1 MAEQERRDAEA
12 GDDGAAVA
20 VASHTSNMKRVKVY
34 RLTDGGKW
42 DDQGTGHVSIDYIEG
57 SKELGLTVLDEEDND
72 TLLVHNITSDD
83 IYRKQEETIISWRD
97 HDAATDLALS
107 FQEAAGCS
115 YIWENICEIQR
126 NLQFS
131 NLGALEVGPRQASE
145 SFEASRI
152 MHSNDDSFR
161 SANGEFRELPPVELC
176 NLPFIVKTVLEGGI
190 TDQLRVAEL
199 ITQDRDFFPKLV
211 DIFRTCEDL
220 ENIDDL
226 HMIFKLVKGIILL
239 NSPSIFDK
247 IFSDEFILDIIG
259 ALEYDPEVP
268 RVQKHRAFLKDHV
281 VFKEAIHIENLSVVS
296 KIHQTYRI
304 GYLKD
309 VILPRILDDATLAS
323 LNTMIHTNNASV
335 ISLLKDDSLFIRRLF
350 ARMRSSDISMES
362 KRELVLF
369 LHEFCTLSKSL
380 PLVQQLRLF
389 RDLSGEG
396 VLEIISDVLQ
406 SQDRKIVSAG
416 TDILILFLNQDPN
429 LLRSY
434 IVQQEGNSL
443 LGLLVKGMVTD
454 FGEEM
459 HCQFLEILRILMDS
473 FTMSGA
479 HRDVIIEIFYE
490 RHLDYLVDV
499 IASSCPLRNISQSTS
514 NSVGLGKNAEGH
526 RIKPEILLNVC
537 ELLCF
542 CVVHHPYRI
551 KCNFLKNNAIEKILT
566 MTRRKEKFLVVA
578 AVRFMRT
585 IISRNDEHLIR
596 HVVKFNL
603 LKPIIDVFVDNG
615 ERYNMLHSG
624 VLELLEYIRKEN
636 IKALVIDIVESF
648 WDQLAKFEHFGSI
661 QAFNLKYQQ
670 ILESAEPRLSASVP
684 DMRKKAEQRG
694 LEKEEEDYFN
704 EDSDEED
711 SGNGQR
717 AKHAQNQHSKPK
729 VPNGSEV
736 DGAPRAKSAGLVDYD
751 DDDDDDF
758 NPPPKEPARPSEDD
772 VPLLNTSTVKRKPV
786 NTVDRKHADGEGG
799 KRQKIETIITCA
811 KITAVSSTA
820 NKHTDLQNKHGPHS
834 PTSSMPST
842 EANGVFREHGTNSEV
857 HHHSVENAETSRQA
871 GGDCIKDVGSLST
884 EKAVNA
890 TTTSESEPYS
900 VR

>member
-1 MAEQERRDAEA
+1 MGEQREA
-12 GDDGAAVA
+12 SASAAAVA
-20 VASHTSNMKRVKVY
+20 HSSNMQRVKVY
-34 RLTDGGKW
+34 RLRDGGKW
-42 DDQGTGHVSIDYIEG
+42 DDQGTGHVAVDYIEG
-57 SKELGLTVLDEEDND
+57 SKEPGLTVLDEEDNE
-72 TLLVHNITSDD
+72 TLLVHNITSED

-97 HDAATDLALS
+97 PEAATELALS
-107 FQEAAGCS
+107 FQEVAGCS
-115 YIWENICEIQR
+115 YIWDNICDIQR

-131 NLGALEVGPRQASE
+131 NLGDE
-145 SFEASRI
+145 
-152 MHSNDDSFR
+152 SFR
-161 SANGEFRELPPVELC
+161 SVNGELRELPPVDLS
-176 NLPFIVKTVLEGGI
+176 NLPLILKTILEGGI
-190 TDQLRVAEL
+190 TDQMRVAEL
-199 ITQDRDFFPKLV
+199 ITQDRDFFPKLL
-211 DIFRTCEDL
+211 DIFRMCEDL
-220 ENIDDL
+220 ENLDDL
-226 HMIFKLVKGIILL
+226 HMIFKLVRGIILL

-259 ALEYDPEVP
+259 ALEYDPEVAK
-268 RVQKHRAFLKDHV
+268 VQKHRIFLKDHV
-281 VFKEAIHIENLSVVS
+281 VFKEAIPIKNISVVS
-296 KIHQTYRI
+296 RIHQTYRI

-323 LNTMIHTNNASV
+323 LNTMIHTNNAAV
-335 ISLLKDDSLFIRRLF
+335 ISLLKDDACFIQDLFS
-350 ARMRSSDISMES
+350 RMRSPNISMES

-396 VLEIISDVLQ
+396 VFEIVSDVLQ

-416 TDILILFLNQDPN
+416 TDIVILFLNQDPN

-454 FGEEM
+454 FGEQM

-499 IASSCPLRNISQSTS
+499 IASSCPSRSATRTS
-514 NSVGLGKNAEGH
+514 PNSAVVGGNTEVH

-551 KCNFLKNNAIEKILT
+551 KCNFLMNNAIEKILT
-566 MTRRKEKFLVVA
+566 MTRRSEKFLVVA

-603 LKPIIDVFVDNG
+603 LKPIIDAFVENG
-615 ERYNMLHSG
+615 DRYNMLQSG
-624 VLELLEYIRKEN
+624 VLELLEHIRKEN
-636 IKALVIDIVESF
+636 LKPLVIYVTESF
-648 WDQLAKFEHFGSI
+648 SDQLMKFEHFGSI
-661 QAFNLKYQQ
+661 QAFKLKYQQ
-670 ILESAEPRLSASVP
+670 YLESADMKLSASVP
-684 DMRKKAEQRG
+684 DMRKKAEGRG

-704 EDSDEED
+704 ESDEED
-711 SGNGQR
+711 SVR
-717 AKHAQNQHSKPK
+717 RTKHAHSEHNEESKDD
-729 VPNGSEV
+729 VASGSETG
-736 DGAPRAKSAGLVDYD
+736 DISSRPKSGGLVDYAD
-751 DDDDDDF
+751 DDDEDF
-758 NPPPKEPARPSEDD
+758 NPPPKEPDRPVDD
-772 VPLLNTSTVKRKPV
+772 DELLTISTVKRKLV
-786 NTVDRKHADGEGG
+786 NTGDGKHADGEVR
-799 KRQKIETIITCA
+799 KSQKIETRITCA
-811 KITAVSSTA
+811 KISALTNLASKHKDSLASS
-820 NKHTDLQNKHGPHS
+820 S
-834 PTSSMPST
+834 PSC
-842 EANGVFREHGTNSEV
+842 EANGVLGEHAT
-857 HHHSVENAETSRQA
+857 HSDEYQHSTDTAETSRQV
-871 GGDCIKDVGSLST
+871 GGDCIKAMGSLSS
-884 EKAVNA
+884 EKAVN
-890 TTTSESEPYS
+890 TTKTNDSEPYS

>member
-1 MAEQERRDAEA
+1 M
-12 GDDGAAVA
+12 
-20 VASHTSNMKRVKVY
+20 
-34 RLTDGGKW
+34 
-42 DDQGTGHVSIDYIEG
+42 
-57 SKELGLTVLDEEDND
+57 
-72 TLLVHNITSDD
+72 HNITSDD

-97 HDAATDLALS
+97 REAATDLALS

-115 YIWENICEIQR
+115 YIWEHICDIQR

-131 NLGALEVGPRQASE
+131 NLGALEVGPRQSSE
-145 SFEASRI
+145 SLEASRI

-161 SANGEFRELPPVELC
+161 SANGGEFRELPPVELS
-176 NLPFIVKTVLEGGI
+176 NLPFILKTVLEAGI
-190 TDQLRVAEL
+190 TDQMHVAEL
-199 ITQDRDFFPKLV
+199 ITQDNDFFPKIV
-211 DIFRTCEDL
+211 DIFRMCEDL

-268 RVQKHRAFLKDHV
+268 RVQNHRAFLKDHV
-281 VFKEAIHIENLSVVS
+281 VFKEAIRIENVSVVS

-323 LNTMIHTNNASV
+323 LNTMIHSNNASV
-335 ISLLKDDSLFIRRLF
+335 ISLLKDDTLFIRRLF

-396 VLEIISDVLQ
+396 VFEIISDVLQ
-406 SQDRKIVSAG
+406 SQDRKIISAG

-454 FGEEM
+454 FSEEM

-473 FTMSGA
+473 FTTSGA
-479 HRDVIIEIFYE
+479 HRDVVIEIFYE

-499 IASSCPLRNISQSTS
+499 IASSCPPRSLSRSSS
-514 NSVGLGKNAEGH
+514 NSVHVGGNAEGH
-526 RIKPEILLNVC
+526 CIKPEILLN
-537 ELLCF
+537 
-542 CVVHHPYRI
+542 
-551 KCNFLKNNAIEKILT
+551 
-566 MTRRKEKFLVVA
+566 
-578 AVRFMRT
+578 
-585 IISRNDEHLIR
+585 DDHLIR

-636 IKALVIDIVESF
+636 IKTLIIYAIESF
-648 WDQLAKFEHFGSI
+648 WDELAIFEHFGSI
-661 QAFNLKYQQ
+661 QAFKLKYQQ
-670 ILESAEPRLSASVP
+670 YLESAEPRLNASVP

-711 SGNGQR
+711 SGSGRR
-717 AKHAQNQHSKPK
+717 AKHAQNQNNKPKSK
-729 VPNGSEV
+729 VPNGSEADDT
-736 DGAPRAKSAGLVDYD
+736 DGASRPKSAGLVDYD
-751 DDDDDDF
+751 DDDDEDF
-758 NPPPKEPARPSEDD
+758 NPPPKEPSRPAEDD
-772 VPLLNTSTVKRKPV
+772 VPLNISPLKRKPV
-786 NTVDRKHADGEGG
+786 NAVDGKHSDGEGRR
-799 KRQKIETIITCA
+799 RQKIETRISCA
-811 KITAVSSTA
+811 KIAAVTSTA
-820 NKHTDLQNKHGPHS
+820 IKHTDLQNKYASHLL
-834 PTSSMPST
+834 TSATPST
-842 EANGVFREHGTNSEV
+842 EANGIFSEHGTNYEEQQ
-857 HHHSVENAETSRQA
+857 HPMENTETSRQT
-871 GGDCIKDVGSLST
+871 GGDCIKDVGSMSP
-884 EKAVNA
+884 EKAVN
-890 TTTSESEPYS
+890 TTNTSDSEPYS

>member
-1 MAEQERRDAEA
+1 MGEQREA
-12 GDDGAAVA
+12 SASAAAVA
-20 VASHTSNMKRVKVY
+20 HSSNMQRVKVY
-34 RLTDGGKW
+34 RLRDGGKW
-42 DDQGTGHVSIDYIEG
+42 DDQGTGHVAVDYIEG
-57 SKELGLTVLDEEDND
+57 SKEPGLTVLDEEDNE

-97 HDAATDLALS
+97 PEAATELALS

-115 YIWENICEIQR
+115 YIWDNICDIQR

-131 NLGALEVGPRQASE
+131 NLGGLEVGPRPASE
-145 SFEASRI
+145 HLEASRVL
-152 MHSNDDSFR
+152 HSHDESFR
-161 SANGEFRELPPVELC
+161 SVNGELRELPPVDLS
-176 NLPFIVKTVLEGGI
+176 NLPLILKTILEGGI
-190 TDQLRVAEL
+190 TDQMRVAEL
-199 ITQDRDFFPKLV
+199 ITQDRDFFPKLL
-211 DIFRTCEDL
+211 DIFRMCEDL
-220 ENIDDL
+220 ENLDDL
-226 HMIFKLVKGIILL
+226 HMIFKLVRGIILL

-259 ALEYDPEVP
+259 ALEYDPEVAK
-268 RVQKHRAFLKDHV
+268 VQKHRIFLKDHV
-281 VFKEAIHIENLSVVS
+281 VFKEAIPIKNISVVS
-296 KIHQTYRI
+296 RIHQTYRI

-323 LNTMIHTNNASV
+323 LNTMIHTNNAAV
-335 ISLLKDDSLFIRRLF
+335 ISLLKDDACFIQDLFS
-350 ARMRSSDISMES
+350 RMRSPNISMES

-396 VLEIISDVLQ
+396 VFEIVSDVLQ

-416 TDILILFLNQDPN
+416 TDIVILFLNQDPN

-454 FGEEM
+454 FGEQM

-499 IASSCPLRNISQSTS
+499 IASSCPSRSAARTS
-514 NSVGLGKNAEGH
+514 PNSAVVGGNTEVH

-551 KCNFLKNNAIEKILT
+551 KCNFLMNNAIEKILT
-566 MTRRKEKFLVVA
+566 MTRRSEKFLVVA

-603 LKPIIDVFVDNG
+603 LKPIIDAFVENG
-615 ERYNMLHSG
+615 DRYNMLQSG
-624 VLELLEYIRKEN
+624 VLELLEHIRKEN
-636 IKALVIDIVESF
+636 LKPLVIYVTESF
-648 WDQLAKFEHFGSI
+648 SDQLMKFEQFGSI
-661 QAFNLKYQQ
+661 QAFKLKYQQ
-670 ILESAEPRLSASVP
+670 YFESADTKLSASVP
-684 DMRKKAEQRG
+684 DMRKKAEGRG

-704 EDSDEED
+704 ESDEED
-711 SGNGQR
+711 LVR
-717 AKHAQNQHSKPK
+717 RTKHAHSEHNEESKDD
-729 VPNGSEV
+729 VANGSETG
-736 DGAPRAKSAGLVDYD
+736 DISSRPKSGGLVDYAD
-751 DDDDDDF
+751 DDDEDF
-758 NPPPKEPARPSEDD
+758 NPPPKEPDRPVDD
-772 VPLLNTSTVKRKPV
+772 DELLTISTVKRKLV
-786 NTVDRKHADGEGG
+786 NTGDGKHADGEVR
-799 KRQKIETIITCA
+799 KRQKIETRITCA
-811 KITAVSSTA
+811 KISALTNLASKHKDSLASS
-820 NKHTDLQNKHGPHS
+820 S
-834 PTSSMPST
+834 PSC
-842 EANGVFREHGTNSEV
+842 EANGVLGEHAT
-857 HHHSVENAETSRQA
+857 HSDEHQHSTDTAETSRQV
-871 GGDCIKDVGSLST
+871 GGDCIKAMGSLSS
-884 EKAVNA
+884 EKAVN
-890 TTTSESEPYS
+890 TTKTNDSEPYS

>member
-1 MAEQERRDAEA
+1 MAEHERRDAEA
-12 GDDGAAVA
+12 GSDAAA
-20 VASHTSNMKRVKVY
+20 AAAATHTSNMQRVKVY
-34 RLTDGGKW
+34 RLADGGKW
-42 DDQGTGHVSIDYIEG
+42 DDQGTGHVSIEYIEG
-57 SKELGLTVLDEEDND
+57 SKELGLTVLDEEDNE

-97 HDAATDLALS
+97 HEAATDLALS

-115 YIWENICEIQR
+115 YIWEHICDIQR

-145 SFEASRI
+145 SLEASRI

-161 SANGEFRELPPVELC
+161 SANGEFRELPPVELS
-176 NLPFIVKTVLEGGI
+176 NLPFILKTVLEGGI
-190 TDQLRVAEL
+190 TDQIRVAEL

-220 ENIDDL
+220 ENLDDL

-239 NSPSIFDK
+239 NSSSIFDK

-281 VFKEAIHIENLSVVS
+281 VFKEAIHIENVSVVS

-335 ISLLKDDSLFIRRLF
+335 ISLLKDDAHFIRQLF

-396 VLEIISDVLQ
+396 VFEIISDVLQ
-406 SQDRKIVSAG
+406 SHDRKIVSAG

-434 IVQQEGNSL
+434 IVQQEGL

-490 RHLDYLVDV
+490 RHLDYLVDA
-499 IASSCPLRNISQSTS
+499 IASSCPPRSISRSTS
-514 NSVGLGKNAEGH
+514 NFVGAGRNGEGH

-542 CVVHHPYRI
+542 CVVHHPYKI
-551 KCNFLKNNAIEKILT
+551 KCNFLMNNAIEKILAL
-566 MTRRKEKFLVVA
+566 TRRRERFLVVA

-603 LKPIIDVFVDNG
+603 LKPIIEVFVENG
-615 ERYNMLHSG
+615 DRYNMLHSG
-624 VLELLEYIRKEN
+624 VLELLEYMRKEN
-636 IKALVIDIVESF
+636 IKVLVIYVMESF
-648 WDQLAKFEHFGSI
+648 WDQLAKFERFVTI
-661 QAFNLKYQQ
+661 QAFKLKYQQ
-670 ILESAEPRLSASVP
+670 SAEPRFNVSVP

-711 SGNGQR
+711 SGNGRR
-717 AKHAQNQHSKPK
+717 AKHAQNQHTKAK
-729 VPNGSEV
+729 VPNGSEA
-736 DGAPRAKSAGLVDYD
+736 DNLEGASRPKSAGLVDYD
-751 DDDDDDF
+751 DDDDEDF
-758 NPPPKEPARPSEDD
+758 NPPPKEPAKPSEDD
-772 VPLLNTSTVKRKPV
+772 VPLNIATVKRRPV
-786 NTVDRKHADGEGG
+786 NAVDGKHADGEGR
-799 KRQKIETIITCA
+799 KRQKIETRISCA
-811 KITAVSSTA
+811 KITAVTSIAS
-820 NKHTDLQNKHGPHS
+820 KHTDLQNKHAPHS
-834 PTSSMPST
+834 PTSSTSST
-842 EANGVFREHGTNSEV
+842 EANGVLREHGTNSEG
-857 HHHSVENAETSRQA
+857 HQHSVENTEASRQA
-871 GGDCIKDVGSLST
+871 GGDCIKDVGSMST
-884 EKAVNA
+884 EKAVN
-890 TTTSESEPYS
+890 TTNPSDSEPYS

>member
-1 MAEQERRDAEA
+1 MGEQREA
-12 GDDGAAVA
+12 SASAAAVA
-20 VASHTSNMKRVKVY
+20 HSSNMQRVKVY
-34 RLTDGGKW
+34 RLRDGGKW
-42 DDQGTGHVSIDYIEG
+42 DDQGTGHVAVDYIEG
-57 SKELGLTVLDEEDND
+57 SKEPGLTVLDEEDNE
-72 TLLVHNITSDD
+72 TLLVHNITSED

-97 HDAATDLALS
+97 PEAATELALS

-115 YIWENICEIQR
+115 YIWDNICDIQR

-131 NLGALEVGPRQASE
+131 NLGGLEVGPRPASE
-145 SFEASRI
+145 HLEASRVL
-152 MHSNDDSFR
+152 HSHDESFR
-161 SANGEFRELPPVELC
+161 SVNGELRELPPVDLS
-176 NLPFIVKTVLEGGI
+176 NLPLILKTILEGGI
-190 TDQLRVAEL
+190 TDQMRVAEL
-199 ITQDRDFFPKLV
+199 ITQDRDFFPKLL
-211 DIFRTCEDL
+211 DIFRMCEDL
-220 ENIDDL
+220 ENLDDL
-226 HMIFKLVKGIILL
+226 HMIFKLVRGIILL

-259 ALEYDPEVP
+259 ALEYDPEVAK
-268 RVQKHRAFLKDHV
+268 VQKHRIFLKDHV
-281 VFKEAIHIENLSVVS
+281 VFKEAIPIKNISVVS
-296 KIHQTYRI
+296 RIHQTYRI

-323 LNTMIHTNNASV
+323 LNTMIHTNNAAV
-335 ISLLKDDSLFIRRLF
+335 ISLLKDDACFIQDLFS
-350 ARMRSSDISMES
+350 RMRSPNISMES

-396 VLEIISDVLQ
+396 VFEIVSDVLQ

-416 TDILILFLNQDPN
+416 TDIVILFLNQDPN

-454 FGEEM
+454 FGEQM

-499 IASSCPLRNISQSTS
+499 IASSCPSRSATRTS
-514 NSVGLGKNAEGH
+514 PNSALVGGNTEVH

-551 KCNFLKNNAIEKILT
+551 KCNFLMNNAIEKILT
-566 MTRRKEKFLVVA
+566 MTRRSEKFLVVA

-603 LKPIIDVFVDNG
+603 LKPIIDAFVENG
-615 ERYNMLHSG
+615 DRYNMLQSG
-624 VLELLEYIRKEN
+624 VLELLEHIRKEN
-636 IKALVIDIVESF
+636 LKPLVIYVTESF
-648 WDQLAKFEHFGSI
+648 SDQLMKFEHFGSI
-661 QAFNLKYQQ
+661 QAFKLKYQQ
-670 ILESAEPRLSASVP
+670 YLESADMKLSASVP
-684 DMRKKAEQRG
+684 DMRKKAEGRG

-704 EDSDEED
+704 ESDEED
-711 SGNGQR
+711 SVR
-717 AKHAQNQHSKPK
+717 RTKHAHSEHNEESKDD
-729 VPNGSEV
+729 VANGSETG
-736 DGAPRAKSAGLVDYD
+736 DISSRPKSGGLVDYAD
-751 DDDDDDF
+751 DDDEDF
-758 NPPPKEPARPSEDD
+758 NPPPKEPDRPVDD
-772 VPLLNTSTVKRKPV
+772 DELLTISTVKRKLV
-786 NTVDRKHADGEGG
+786 NTGDGKHADGEVR
-799 KRQKIETIITCA
+799 KRQKIETRITCA
-811 KITAVSSTA
+811 KISGLTNLASKHKDSLASS
-820 NKHTDLQNKHGPHS
+820 S
-834 PTSSMPST
+834 PSC
-842 EANGVFREHGTNSEV
+842 EANGVLGEHAT
-857 HHHSVENAETSRQA
+857 HSDEHQHSTDTAETSRQV
-871 GGDCIKDVGSLST
+871 GGDCIKAMGSLSS
-884 EKAVNA
+884 EKAVN
-890 TTTSESEPYS
+890 TTKINDSEPYL

>member
-1 MAEQERRDAEA
+1 MGEQREA
-12 GDDGAAVA
+12 SASAAAVA
-20 VASHTSNMKRVKVY
+20 HSSNMQRVKVY
-34 RLTDGGKW
+34 RLRDGGKW
-42 DDQGTGHVSIDYIEG
+42 DDQGTGHVAVDYIEG
-57 SKELGLTVLDEEDND
+57 SKEPGLTVLDEEDNE

-97 HDAATDLALS
+97 PEAATELALS

-115 YIWENICEIQR
+115 YIWDNICDIQR

-131 NLGALEVGPRQASE
+131 NLGGLEVGPRPASE
-145 SFEASRI
+145 HLEASRVL
-152 MHSNDDSFR
+152 HSHDESFR
-161 SANGEFRELPPVELC
+161 SVNGELRELPPVDLS
-176 NLPFIVKTVLEGGI
+176 NLPLILKTILEGGI
-190 TDQLRVAEL
+190 TDQMRVAEL
-199 ITQDRDFFPKLV
+199 ITQDRDFFPKLL
-211 DIFRTCEDL
+211 DIFRMCEDL
-220 ENIDDL
+220 ENLDDL
-226 HMIFKLVKGIILL
+226 HMIFKLVRGIILL

-259 ALEYDPEVP
+259 ALEYDPEVAK
-268 RVQKHRAFLKDHV
+268 VQKHRIFLKDHV
-281 VFKEAIHIENLSVVS
+281 VFKEAIPIKNISVVS
-296 KIHQTYRI
+296 RIHQTYRI

-323 LNTMIHTNNASV
+323 LNTMIHTNNAA
-335 ISLLKDDSLFIRRLF
+335 DDACFIQDLFS
-350 ARMRSSDISMES
+350 RMRSPNISMES

-396 VLEIISDVLQ
+396 VFEIVSDVLQ

-416 TDILILFLNQDPN
+416 TDIVILFLNQDPN

-454 FGEEM
+454 FGEQM

-499 IASSCPLRNISQSTS
+499 IASSCPSRSAARTS
-514 NSVGLGKNAEGH
+514 PNSAVVGGNTEVH

-551 KCNFLKNNAIEKILT
+551 KCNFLMNNAIEKILT
-566 MTRRKEKFLVVA
+566 MTRRSEKFLVVA

-603 LKPIIDVFVDNG
+603 LKPIIDAFVENG
-615 ERYNMLHSG
+615 DRYNMLQSG
-624 VLELLEYIRKEN
+624 VLELLEHIRKEN
-636 IKALVIDIVESF
+636 LKPLVIYVTESF
-648 WDQLAKFEHFGSI
+648 SDQLMKFEQFGSI
-661 QAFNLKYQQ
+661 QAFKLKYQQ
-670 ILESAEPRLSASVP
+670 YFESADTKLSASVP
-684 DMRKKAEQRG
+684 DMRKKAEGRG

-704 EDSDEED
+704 ESDEED
-711 SGNGQR
+711 LVR
-717 AKHAQNQHSKPK
+717 RTKHAHSEHNEESKDD
-729 VPNGSEV
+729 VANGSETG
-736 DGAPRAKSAGLVDYD
+736 DISSRPKSGGLVDYAD
-751 DDDDDDF
+751 DDDEDF
-758 NPPPKEPARPSEDD
+758 NPPPKEPDRPVDD
-772 VPLLNTSTVKRKPV
+772 DELLTISTVKRKLV
-786 NTVDRKHADGEGG
+786 NTGDGKHADGEVR
-799 KRQKIETIITCA
+799 KRQKIETRITCA
-811 KITAVSSTA
+811 KISALTNLASKHKDSLASS
-820 NKHTDLQNKHGPHS
+820 S
-834 PTSSMPST
+834 PSC
-842 EANGVFREHGTNSEV
+842 EANGVLGEHAT
-857 HHHSVENAETSRQA
+857 HSDEHQHSTDTAETSRQV
-871 GGDCIKDVGSLST
+871 GGDCIKAMGSLSS
-884 EKAVNA
+884 EKAVN
-890 TTTSESEPYS
+890 TTKTNDSEPYS

>member
-1 MAEQERRDAEA
+1 MTEQERRDAEA
-12 GDDGAAVA
+12 GGDPAAA
-20 VASHTSNMKRVKVY
+20 THTSNMQRVKVY
-34 RLTDGGKW
+34 RLADGGRW
-42 DDQGTGHVSIDYIEG
+42 DDQGTGHVSIEYIEG
-57 SKELGLTVLDEEDND
+57 SKELGLTVLDEEDNE
-72 TLLVHNITSDD
+72 TLLAHNITSDD

-97 HDAATDLALS
+97 HEAATDLALS

-115 YIWENICEIQR
+115 YIWEHICDIQR

-131 NLGALEVGPRQASE
+131 NLGALEIGPRQASE
-145 SFEASRI
+145 SLEASRL

-161 SANGEFRELPPVELC
+161 SANGEFRELPPVELS
-176 NLPFIVKTVLEGGI
+176 NLPFILKTVLEGGI
-190 TDQLRVAEL
+190 TDQIRVAEL

-211 DIFRTCEDL
+211 DMFRMCEDL
-220 ENIDDL
+220 ENLDDL

-247 IFSDEFILDIIG
+247 IFSDEFILDIID
-259 ALEYDPEVP
+259 DPEVP
-268 RVQKHRAFLKDHV
+268 RVQRHRAFLKDHV
-281 VFKEAIHIENLSVVS
+281 VFKEAIHIENNSVVS

-335 ISLLKDDSLFIRRLF
+335 ISLLKDDAPFIRQLF

-396 VLEIISDVLQ
+396 VFEIISDVLQ
-406 SQDRKIVSAG
+406 SHDRKIVSAG

-479 HRDVIIEIFYE
+479 HREVIIEIFYE

-499 IASSCPLRNISQSTS
+499 IASSCPQRNISRSTS
-514 NSVGLGKNAEGH
+514 NSACAGRNAGGY

-542 CVVHHPYRI
+542 CVVHHPYKI
-551 KCNFLKNNAIEKILT
+551 KCNFLMNNAIEKILAL
-566 MTRRKEKFLVVA
+566 TRRKEKFLVVA

-596 HVVKFNL
+596 LVVKFNL
-603 LKPIIDVFVDNG
+603 LKPIIDVFVENG
-615 ERYNMLHSG
+615 DRYNMLHSG

-636 IKALVIDIVESF
+636 IKTLVIYVTESF
-648 WDQLAKFEHFGSI
+648 WDQLTKFEHFGSI
-661 QAFNLKYQQ
+661 QAFKLKYQQ
-670 ILESAEPRLSASVP
+670 YLESAEPRLSASVP
-684 DMRKKAEQRG
+684 DVRKKAEQRG

-711 SGNGQR
+711 SGSGRR
-717 AKHAQNQHSKPK
+717 AKHAQNQHSKAK
-729 VPNGSEV
+729 VPNGSEADNV
-736 DGAPRAKSAGLVDYD
+736 ESASRPKSAGLVDYD
-751 DDDDDDF
+751 DDDDEDF
-758 NPPPKEPARPSEDD
+758 NPPPKEPSRPSEDD
-772 VPLLNTSTVKRKPV
+772 VPLNISIVKRRPV
-786 NTVDRKHADGEGG
+786 TTVDGKHADGDGR
-799 KRQKIETIITCA
+799 KRQKIETRISCA
-811 KITAVSSTA
+811 KIAAATSTA
-820 NKHTDLQNKHGPHS
+820 SKHRDIQNKHTPQS
-834 PTSSMPST
+834 ATSSTSST
-842 EANGVFREHGTNSEV
+842 EANGALRQHDTNSEE
-857 HHHSVENAETSRQA
+857 HQHSIENAEASRQP
-871 GGDCIKDVGSLST
+871 GGDCIKDVGSMST
-884 EKAVNA
+884 EKAVN
-890 TTTSESEPYS
+890 TTNPSDSEPYS

>member
-1 MAEQERRDAEA
+1 MTEQERRDAEA
-12 GDDGAAVA
+12 GGDPAAA
-20 VASHTSNMKRVKVY
+20 THTSNMQRVKVY
-34 RLTDGGKW
+34 RLADGGRW
-42 DDQGTGHVSIDYIEG
+42 DDQGTGHVSIEYIEG
-57 SKELGLTVLDEEDND
+57 SKELGLTVLDEEDNE
-72 TLLVHNITSDD
+72 TLLAHNITSDD

-97 HDAATDLALS
+97 HEAATDLALS

-115 YIWENICEIQR
+115 YIWEHICDIQR

-131 NLGALEVGPRQASE
+131 NLGALEIGPRQASE
-145 SFEASRI
+145 SLEASRL

-161 SANGEFRELPPVELC
+161 SANGEFRELPPVELS
-176 NLPFIVKTVLEGGI
+176 NLPFILKTVLEGGI
-190 TDQLRVAEL
+190 TDQIRVAEL

-211 DIFRTCEDL
+211 DMFRMCEDL
-220 ENIDDL
+220 ENLDDL
-226 HMIFKLVKGIILL
+226 HMIFKLVKGI
-239 NSPSIFDK
+239 S
-247 IFSDEFILDIIG
+247 

-268 RVQKHRAFLKDHV
+268 RVQRHRAFLKDHV
-281 VFKEAIHIENLSVVS
+281 VFKEAIHIENNSVVS

-335 ISLLKDDSLFIRRLF
+335 ISLLKDDAPFIRQLF

-396 VLEIISDVLQ
+396 VFEIISDVLQ
-406 SQDRKIVSAG
+406 SHDRKIVSAG

-479 HRDVIIEIFYE
+479 HREVIIEIFYE

-499 IASSCPLRNISQSTS
+499 IASSCPQRNISRSTS
-514 NSVGLGKNAEGH
+514 NSACAGRNAGGY

-542 CVVHHPYRI
+542 CVVHHPYKI
-551 KCNFLKNNAIEKILT
+551 KCNFLMNNAIEKILAL
-566 MTRRKEKFLVVA
+566 TRRKEKFLVVA

-596 HVVKFNL
+596 LVVKFNL
-603 LKPIIDVFVDNG
+603 LKPIIDVFVENG
-615 ERYNMLHSG
+615 DRYNMLHSG

-636 IKALVIDIVESF
+636 IKTLVIYVTESF
-648 WDQLAKFEHFGSI
+648 WDQLTKFEHFGSI
-661 QAFNLKYQQ
+661 QAFKLKYQQ
-670 ILESAEPRLSASVP
+670 YLESAEPRLSASVP
-684 DMRKKAEQRG
+684 DVRKKAEQRG

-711 SGNGQR
+711 SGSGRR
-717 AKHAQNQHSKPK
+717 AKHAQNQHSKAK
-729 VPNGSEV
+729 VPNGSEADNV
-736 DGAPRAKSAGLVDYD
+736 ESASRPKSAGLVDYD
-751 DDDDDDF
+751 DDDDEDF
-758 NPPPKEPARPSEDD
+758 NPPPKEPSRPSEDD
-772 VPLLNTSTVKRKPV
+772 VPLNISIVKRRPV
-786 NTVDRKHADGEGG
+786 TTVDGKHADGDGR
-799 KRQKIETIITCA
+799 KRQKIETRISCA
-811 KITAVSSTA
+811 KIAAATSTA
-820 NKHTDLQNKHGPHS
+820 SKHRDIQNKHTPQS
-834 PTSSMPST
+834 ATSSTSST
-842 EANGVFREHGTNSEV
+842 EANGALRQHDTNSEE
-857 HHHSVENAETSRQA
+857 HQHSIENAEASRQP
-871 GGDCIKDVGSLST
+871 GGDCIKDVGSMST
-884 EKAVNA
+884 EKAVN
-890 TTTSESEPYS
+890 TTNPSDSEPYS

>member
-1 MAEQERRDAEA
+1 VDPGARLMAEQERRDAEA
-12 GDDGAAVA
+12 GGDAAGAA
-20 VASHTSNMKRVKVY
+20 VASHTSSMQRVKVY
-34 RLTDGGKW
+34 RLADGGKW

-57 SKELGLTVLDEEDND
+57 SKELGLTVLDEDDNE
-72 TLLVHNITSDD
+72 TLLMHNITSDD

-97 HDAATDLALS
+97 REAATDLALS

-115 YIWENICEIQR
+115 YIWEHICEIQR

-131 NLGALEVGPRQASE
+131 NLGAPEVGRRQSSE
-145 SFEASRI
+145 SLEASRI

-161 SANGEFRELPPVELC
+161 SANGEFRELPPVELS
-176 NLPFIVKTVLEGGI
+176 NLPFILKTVLEGGI
-190 TDQLRVAEL
+190 TDQIHMAEL

-211 DIFRTCEDL
+211 DIFRMCEDL

-281 VFKEAIHIENLSVVS
+281 VFKEAIHIENVSVIS

-323 LNTMIHTNNASV
+323 FNTMIHSNNASV
-335 ISLLKDDSLFIRRLF
+335 ISMLKDDTPFIRQLF

-380 PLVQQLRLF
+380 PVVQQLRLF

-396 VLEIISDVLQ
+396 VFEIISDVLQ

-416 TDILILFLNQDPN
+416 TDMLILFLNQDPN

-499 IASSCPLRNISQSTS
+499 IASSCPPRSLSRPRS
-514 NSVGLGKNAEGH
+514 NSVRVGGNAEGH
-526 RIKPEILLNVC
+526 HIKPEILLNVC

-551 KCNFLKNNAIEKILT
+551 KCNFLMNNAIEKILT
-566 MTRRKEKFLVVA
+566 LTQRREKFLVVA

-603 LKPIIDVFVDNG
+603 LKPIIDIFVDNG

-636 IKALVIDIVESF
+636 IKALTIYVIESF
-648 WDQLAKFEHFGSI
+648 WYELVKFEHFGSI
-661 QAFNLKYQQ
+661 QAFKLKYQQ
-670 ILESAEPRLSASVP
+670 YVESAEPMLNASVP
-684 DMRKKAEQRG
+684 NMRKKAEQRG

-704 EDSDEED
+704 KDSDEED
-711 SGNGQR
+711 SGSGR
-717 AKHAQNQHSKPK
+717 RDKHAQNQHSKPK
-729 VPNGSEV
+729 PKVPNGSEADDT
-736 DGAPRAKSAGLVDYD
+736 DGASRYCFFRYSQMIL
-751 DDDDDDF
+751 
-758 NPPPKEPARPSEDD
+758 
-772 VPLLNTSTVKRKPV
+772 
-786 NTVDRKHADGEGG
+786 
-799 KRQKIETIITCA
+799 
-811 KITAVSSTA
+811 SSHVVA
-820 NKHTDLQNKHGPHS
+820 YICCFAFS
-834 PTSSMPST
+834 CY
-842 EANGVFREHGTNSEV
+842 V
-857 HHHSVENAETSRQA
+857 
-871 GGDCIKDVGSLST
+871 
-884 EKAVNA
+884 
-890 TTTSESEPYS
+890 
-900 VR
+900 

>member
-1 MAEQERRDAEA
+1 MTEQERRDAEA
-12 GDDGAAVA
+12 GGDPAAA
-20 VASHTSNMKRVKVY
+20 THTSNMQRVKVY
-34 RLTDGGKW
+34 RLADGGRW
-42 DDQGTGHVSIDYIEG
+42 DDQGTGHVSIEYIEG
-57 SKELGLTVLDEEDND
+57 SKELGLTVLDEEDNE
-72 TLLVHNITSDD
+72 TLLAHNITSDD

-97 HDAATDLALS
+97 HEAATDLALS

-115 YIWENICEIQR
+115 YIWEHICDIQR

-131 NLGALEVGPRQASE
+131 NLGALEIGPRQASE
-145 SFEASRI
+145 SLEASRL

-161 SANGEFRELPPVELC
+161 SANGEFRELPPVELS
-176 NLPFIVKTVLEGGI
+176 NLPFILKTVLEGGI
-190 TDQLRVAEL
+190 TDQIRVAEL

-211 DIFRTCEDL
+211 DMFRMCEDL
-220 ENIDDL
+220 ENLDDL

-268 RVQKHRAFLKDHV
+268 RVQRHRAFLKDHV
-281 VFKEAIHIENLSVVS
+281 VFKEAIHIENNSVVS

-335 ISLLKDDSLFIRRLF
+335 ISLLKDDAPFIRQLF

-396 VLEIISDVLQ
+396 VFEIISDVLQ
-406 SQDRKIVSAG
+406 SHDRKIVSAG

-479 HRDVIIEIFYE
+479 HREVIIEIFYE

-499 IASSCPLRNISQSTS
+499 IASSCPQRNISRSTS
-514 NSVGLGKNAEGH
+514 NSACAGRNAGGY

-542 CVVHHPYRI
+542 CVVHHPYKI
-551 KCNFLKNNAIEKILT
+551 KCNFLMNNAIEKILAL
-566 MTRRKEKFLVVA
+566 TRRKEKFLVVA

-596 HVVKFNL
+596 LVVKFNL
-603 LKPIIDVFVDNG
+603 LKPIIDVFVENG
-615 ERYNMLHSG
+615 DRYNMLHSG

-636 IKALVIDIVESF
+636 IKTLVIYVTESF
-648 WDQLAKFEHFGSI
+648 WDQLTKFEHFGSI
-661 QAFNLKYQQ
+661 QAFKLKYQQ
-670 ILESAEPRLSASVP
+670 YLESAEPRLSASVP
-684 DMRKKAEQRG
+684 DVRKKAEQRG

-711 SGNGQR
+711 SGSGRR
-717 AKHAQNQHSKPK
+717 AKHAQNQHSKAK
-729 VPNGSEV
+729 VPNGSEADNV
-736 DGAPRAKSAGLVDYD
+736 ESASRPKSAGLVDYD
-751 DDDDDDF
+751 DDDDEDF
-758 NPPPKEPARPSEDD
+758 NPPPKEPSRPSEDD
-772 VPLLNTSTVKRKPV
+772 VPLNISIVKRRPV
-786 NTVDRKHADGEGG
+786 TTVDGKHADGDGR
-799 KRQKIETIITCA
+799 KRQKIETRISCA
-811 KITAVSSTA
+811 KIAAATSTA
-820 NKHTDLQNKHGPHS
+820 SKHRDIQNKHTPQS
-834 PTSSMPST
+834 ATSSTSST
-842 EANGVFREHGTNSEV
+842 EANGALRQHDTNSEE
-857 HHHSVENAETSRQA
+857 HQHSIENAEASRQP
-871 GGDCIKDVGSLST
+871 GGDCIKDVGSMST
-884 EKAVNA
+884 EKAVN
-890 TTTSESEPYS
+890 TTNPSDSEPYS

>member
-12 GDDGAAVA
+12 GGDAAAAA
-20 VASHTSNMKRVKVY
+20 VASHASNMQRVKVY
-34 RLTDGGKW
+34 RLADGGKW
-42 DDQGTGHVSIDYIEG
+42 DDQGTGHVSIEYIEG
-57 SKELGLTVLDEEDND
+57 SKELGLTVLDEEDNE

-97 HDAATDLALS
+97 HEASTDLALS

-115 YIWENICEIQR
+115 YIWEHICDIQR

-145 SFEASRI
+145 SLEASRI

-161 SANGEFRELPPVELC
+161 SANGEFRELPPVELS
-176 NLPFIVKTVLEGGI
+176 NLPFILKTVLEGGI
-190 TDQLRVAEL
+190 TDQIRVAEL

-211 DIFRTCEDL
+211 DMFRMCEDL
-220 ENIDDL
+220 ENLDDL

-268 RVQKHRAFLKDHV
+268 RVQRHRAFLKDHV
-281 VFKEAIHIENLSVVS
+281 VFKEAIHIENVSVVS

-323 LNTMIHTNNASV
+323 LNAMIHTNNASV
-335 ISLLKDDSLFIRRLF
+335 SVISLLKDDALFIRQLF

-362 KRELVLF
+362 RRELVLF

-396 VLEIISDVLQ
+396 VFDIISDVLQ
-406 SQDRKIVSAG
+406 SHDRKIVSAG

-443 LGLLVKGMVTD
+443 LGLL
-454 FGEEM
+454 
-459 HCQFLEILRILMDS
+459 
-473 FTMSGA
+473 
-479 HRDVIIEIFYE
+479 
-490 RHLDYLVDV
+490 
-499 IASSCPLRNISQSTS
+499 
-514 NSVGLGKNAEGH
+514 
-526 RIKPEILLNVC
+526 
-537 ELLCF
+537 
-542 CVVHHPYRI
+542 
-551 KCNFLKNNAIEKILT
+551 
-566 MTRRKEKFLVVA
+566 
-578 AVRFMRT
+578 
-585 IISRNDEHLIR
+585 DEHLIR

-603 LKPIIDVFVDNG
+603 LKPIIDVFVENG
-615 ERYNMLHSG
+615 DKYNMLHSG

-636 IKALVIDIVESF
+636 MKALVIYVIESF
-648 WDQLAKFEHFGSI
+648 WDQLAKFERFGSI
-661 QAFNLKYQQ
+661 QAFKLKYQQ
-670 ILESAEPRLSASVP
+670 YLESAEPRLSASVP

-711 SGNGQR
+711 SGSGRR
-717 AKHAQNQHSKPK
+717 AKHAQNQHSKSK
-729 VPNGSEV
+729 VPNGSEA
-736 DGAPRAKSAGLVDYD
+736 DGADGASRPKSAGLVDYD
-751 DDDDDDF
+751 DDDDEDF

-772 VPLLNTSTVKRKPV
+772 VPLNITPVKRKPV
-786 NTVDRKHADGEGG
+786 NVVDGKHADGEGR
-799 KRQKIETIITCA
+799 KRQKIETRISCA
-811 KITAVSSTA
+811 KIAAVTSTSS
-820 NKHTDLQNKHGPHS
+820 KHTDLQNKHAPHS
-834 PTSSMPST
+834 PTSSTSSAET
-842 EANGVFREHGTNSEV
+842 NGVLREHGANSEE
-857 HHHSVENAETSRQA
+857 HQHSVEIAEAPRQT
-871 GGDCIKDVGSLST
+871 GGDCIKDVGSMST
-884 EKAVNA
+884 EKAVN
-890 TTTSESEPYS
+890 TTNSSDSEPYS

>member
-1 MAEQERRDAEA
+1 MGEQREA
-12 GDDGAAVA
+12 SASAAAVA
-20 VASHTSNMKRVKVY
+20 HSSNMQRVKVY
-34 RLTDGGKW
+34 RLRDGGKW
-42 DDQGTGHVSIDYIEG
+42 DDQGTGHVAVDYIEG
-57 SKELGLTVLDEEDND
+57 SKEPGLTVLDEEDNE
-72 TLLVHNITSDD
+72 TLLVHNITSED

-97 HDAATDLALS
+97 PEAATELALS

-115 YIWENICEIQR
+115 YIWDNICDIQR

-131 NLGALEVGPRQASE
+131 NLGDE
-145 SFEASRI
+145 
-152 MHSNDDSFR
+152 SFR
-161 SANGEFRELPPVELC
+161 SVNGELRELPPVDLS
-176 NLPFIVKTVLEGGI
+176 NLPLILKTILEGGI
-190 TDQLRVAEL
+190 TDQMRVAEL
-199 ITQDRDFFPKLV
+199 ITQDRDFFPKLL
-211 DIFRTCEDL
+211 DIFRMCEDL
-220 ENIDDL
+220 ENLDDL
-226 HMIFKLVKGIILL
+226 HMIFKLVRGIILL

-259 ALEYDPEVP
+259 ALEYDPEVAK
-268 RVQKHRAFLKDHV
+268 VQKHRIFLKDHV
-281 VFKEAIHIENLSVVS
+281 VFKEAIPIKNISVVS
-296 KIHQTYRI
+296 RIHQTYRI

-323 LNTMIHTNNASV
+323 LNTMIHTNNAAV
-335 ISLLKDDSLFIRRLF
+335 ISLLKDDACFIQDLFS
-350 ARMRSSDISMES
+350 RMRSPNISMES

-396 VLEIISDVLQ
+396 VFEIVSDVLQ

-416 TDILILFLNQDPN
+416 TDIVILFLNQDPN

-454 FGEEM
+454 FGEQM

-499 IASSCPLRNISQSTS
+499 IASSCPSRSATRTS
-514 NSVGLGKNAEGH
+514 PNSALVGGNTEVH

-551 KCNFLKNNAIEKILT
+551 KCNFLMNNAIEKILT
-566 MTRRKEKFLVVA
+566 MTRRSEKFLVVA

-603 LKPIIDVFVDNG
+603 LKPIIDAFVENG
-615 ERYNMLHSG
+615 DRYNMLQSG
-624 VLELLEYIRKEN
+624 VLELLEHIRKEN
-636 IKALVIDIVESF
+636 LKPLVIYVTESF
-648 WDQLAKFEHFGSI
+648 SDQLMKFEHFGSI
-661 QAFNLKYQQ
+661 QAFKLKYQQ
-670 ILESAEPRLSASVP
+670 YLESADMKLSASVP
-684 DMRKKAEQRG
+684 DMRKKAEGRG

-704 EDSDEED
+704 ESDEED
-711 SGNGQR
+711 SVR
-717 AKHAQNQHSKPK
+717 RTKHAHSEHNEESKDD
-729 VPNGSEV
+729 VANGSETG
-736 DGAPRAKSAGLVDYD
+736 DISSRPKSGGLVDYAD
-751 DDDDDDF
+751 DDDEDF
-758 NPPPKEPARPSEDD
+758 NPPPKEPDRPVDD
-772 VPLLNTSTVKRKPV
+772 DELLTISTVKRKLV
-786 NTVDRKHADGEGG
+786 NTGDGKHADGEVR
-799 KRQKIETIITCA
+799 KRQKIETRITCA
-811 KITAVSSTA
+811 KISGLTNLASKHKDSLASS
-820 NKHTDLQNKHGPHS
+820 S
-834 PTSSMPST
+834 PSC
-842 EANGVFREHGTNSEV
+842 EANGVLGEHAT
-857 HHHSVENAETSRQA
+857 HSDEHQHSTDTAETSRQV
-871 GGDCIKDVGSLST
+871 GGDCIKAMGSLSS
-884 EKAVNA
+884 EKAVNTA
-890 TTTSESEPYS
+890 KINDSEPYL